1 MTAEICPGC
10 GKVLTGDRP
19 KFCENCGYDLNQRAE
34 ADSVSIED
42 SIQPEIEIANP
53 QKAGFS
59 LTPEQKESIFLEKMK
74 VAIKDGDIPPDEA
87 SKLSALRERLGITA
101 DRAKELFEKVIQSF
115 SPVQPGDL
123 QDKPKGTSHGLVLS
137 INTNHFYMEGFCGI
151 IELQIQNLS
160 DDVFDE
166 VKTEISGNLLKNT
179 YLWCCSRL
187 DPCAS
192 GHECIPVE
200 PSKAGEKLIR
210 FSIALRKKDKWHA
223 FWSDFIL
230 PVFENTKE
238 FHNVL
243 IQAEKLIDFGS
254 VSDNA
259 KYMGNSVR
267 NNIENL
273 IKFDRVRTANDLMK
287 GYSNL
292 NPDYKELKLV
302 SDPGRSKQLTDSLA
316 AAASY
321 NSSAKRVIHPGRG
334 SQTDTASLFI
344 EAKDK
349 LLNVVLIAKPSVT
362 IGRARKNDIVARLLP
377 SGEENN
383 KQSCKITGD
392 AHCYIDLNERGLLV
406 KDNDSD
412 NGTLLDEKTVDSK
425 GRKITGSGQKLKLAG
440 VLNLSIKC
448 VNRLRDWL
456 KDAPYKEIISE
467 LSGELWKTASKA
479 ELNSVTLE
487 RLNNLGSDDKQGC
500 ESYCLIYR
508 IATIGSKPDCSL
520 SFTDR
525 GLEPVHAAILY
536 LDEGFY
542 LENLTELTNVF
553 VNDFTLSKN
562 ELIPLGFGDRIRID
576 RMELRFQKKSQ
587 LFIDA

>member
-1 MTAEICPGC
+1 MSMDICPKC
-10 GKVLTGDRP
+10 GKVLKGERP
-19 KFCENCGYDLNQRAE
+19 NFCENCGYDLNQRTE
-34 ADSVSIED
+34 PDSAFVED
-42 SIQPEIEIANP
+42 SIQPEIETAAS

-59 LTPEQKESIFLEKMK
+59 LTPQQKESIFLEKMK
-74 VAIKDGDIPPDEA
+74 VAIKDGDILPDEA
-87 SKLSALRERLGITA
+87 SKLSASRERLGITE
-101 DRAKELFEKVIQSF
+101 DRAKELFEKAVQSF
-115 SPVQPGDL
+115 SPVQPGDV
-123 QDKPKGTSHGLVLS
+123 QNKPKGPSHGLVLS

-160 DDVFDE
+160 NDIFDE
-166 VKTEISGNLLKNT
+166 VKTEISGNLLGNT
-179 YLWCCSRL
+179 YLWCCSL
-187 DPCAS
+187 DPCIPRY
-192 GHECIPVE
+192 EYVPVE
-200 PSKAGEKLIR
+200 PLKAGEKLIR
-210 FSIALRKKDKWHA
+210 FSIALRKKDTWIA

-273 IKFDRVRTANDLMK
+273 IKLDRVRTANDLMAEYK
-287 GYSNL
+287 NL
-292 NPDYKELKLV
+292 NPAYKELKLT

-321 NSSAKRVIHPGRG
+321 KSSAKRIIHPGRG
-334 SQTDTASLFI
+334 SLTDTASLFI

-349 LLNVVLIAKPSVT
+349 LLNVVLVAKPSVT

-377 SGEENN
+377 SSEENK

-392 AHCYIDLNERGLLV
+392 AHCYIDLNEKGIFV

-412 NGTLLDEKTVDSK
+412 NGTLLNEKAVDSK
-425 GRKITGSGQKLKLAG
+425 GRKITSSDKELKLAG

-448 VNRLRDWL
+448 INRLRDWL
-456 KDAPYKEIISE
+456 KDAPYKEILSE
-467 LSGELWKTASKA
+467 LSGEMWKTASKA

-487 RLNNLGSDDKQGC
+487 RLNNLGVNDKDGC

-520 SFTDR
+520 SFADR

-536 LDEGFY
+536 LADGFY

-562 ELIPLGFGDRIRID
+562 ELIPLSFDDRIRID
-576 RMELRFQKKSQ
+576 RMELRFQQKSQ
-587 LFIDA
+587 LFIEP